1 MPQKLYR
8 CIYCHSL
15 FLNEQEAIKCEDK
28 HLFEYRLKHGKDSF
42 FIDWFIK
49 VLKSRNEDPC
59 SYCKNAYYVY
69 GCEFDCEKKECCRRP
84 FGPHEDYACFEL
96 KEF

>member
-15 FLNEQEAIKCEDK
+15 FLNEQEAIKCENTHRSK
-28 HLFEYRLKHGKDSF
+28 YGSDSF

-59 SYCKNAYYVY
+59 SYCANAYYVY
-69 GCEFDCEKKECCRRP
+69 GCEFDCEKKERCRKPLESR
-84 FGPHEDYACFEL
+84 EDYTCFEL